1 MRGSIR
7 RLFWVEAG
15 LATITGMLA
24 FITAIA
30 PDWIEFVSSWDPDR
44 GDGSAEW
51 LIVAGLCL
59 VTVVLI
65 VAAKKEWRR
74 TAAVAST

>member
-1 MRGSIR
+1 MRGSIQ

-15 LATITGMLA
+15 LATITGLLA
-24 FITAIA
+24 FITAIV
-30 PDWIEFVSSWDPDR
+30 PDWIESVSGWDPDR

-65 VAAKKEWRR
+65 VAARKEWRR

>member
-1 MRGSIR
+1 MGGSIR
-7 RLFWVEAG
+7 RLFWIEAG
-15 LATITGMLA
+15 LATITALSA

-30 PDWIEFVSSWDPDR
+30 PDWIEFVSGWDPDR

-51 LIVAGLCL
+51 LVVAALSL

-65 VAAKKEWRR
+65 VAARKEWRR
-74 TAAVAST
+74 ISAVAST